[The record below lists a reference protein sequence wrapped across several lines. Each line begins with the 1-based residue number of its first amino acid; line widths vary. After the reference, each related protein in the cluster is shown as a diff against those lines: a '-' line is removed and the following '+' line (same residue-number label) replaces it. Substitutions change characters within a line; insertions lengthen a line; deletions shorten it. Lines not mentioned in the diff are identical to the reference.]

1 MAWRGGSPG
10 FGFGP
15 DITSGEWDIAN
26 MKGQMDDRLSQRNIN
41 SQGYGSMFGALLNN
55 GYLLTNYRRFDGYGN
70 PIGTPGFTRI
80 ETDKDRTRDL
90 LKGYLKQYGGDKQAP
105 ELKPF
110 SGFPTGPAVSDQS
123 LAEMR
128 NSMMGDSL
136 RQAEGVNQRTAR
148 SFAARGMGDSP
159 IMRYLQATTE
169 NQARGEGS
177 RAGTQLAYQ
186 AGMQNA
192 DYNLKNAQAQ
202 SEAWNAYQQNLVGR
216 YQAQNGIR
224 NAIISAIGG
233 LG

>member
-1 MAWRGGSPG
+1 MGYTYNAQFNIPNSFPEMALQDNKYLYEGINQNKSLQNNVFGQYFGG
-10 FGFGP
+10 
-15 DITSGEWDIAN
+15 
-26 MKGQMDDRLSQRNIN
+26 LL
-41 SQGYGSMFGALLNN
+41 SQGYLVDPGSFTFNN
-55 GYLLTNYRRFDGYGN
+55 MGGLTRQ
-70 PIGTPGFTRI
+70 PTFTRI
-80 ETDKDRTRDL
+80 ETEKDRTRNL
-90 LKGYLKQYGGDKQAP
+90 LSGFMKQYGKDKNAP

-128 NSMMGDSL
+128 NSMMNDSL

-202 SEAWNAYQQNLVGR
+202 SDAWNAYQQNLIGR